1 MLERSSPSP
10 VGGLVCLS
18 HNPDDICG
26 RVNNRLRSFFN
37 SSGFRRLRGA
47 PLLSKLAMLPIA
59 GLLHLLGAMIMT
71 QDHMRTFEKA
81 RDQLLAQRRS
91 LAEALAGGYK
101 KGRTE
106 TQIERIVKVQAA
118 IDVITSAVNQAR
130 LASSRPGASE
140 PTPDDRWR

>member
-18 HNPDDICG
+18 DNADDICG
-26 RVNNRLRSFFN
+26 RVNNRLRFFFN

-47 PLLSKLAMLPIA
+47 QLLSKLAMLPIA

-91 LAEALAGGYK
+91 LAEALGGGYK

-106 TQIERIVKVQAA
+106 
-118 IDVITSAVNQAR
+118 
-130 LASSRPGASE
+130 
-140 PTPDDRWR
+140 

>member
-1 MLERSSPSP
+1 
-10 VGGLVCLS
+10 
-18 HNPDDICG
+18 
-26 RVNNRLRSFFN
+26 
-37 SSGFRRLRGA
+37 
-47 PLLSKLAMLPIA
+47 
-59 GLLHLLGAMIMT
+59 MT

-118 IDVITSAVNQAR
+118 IDVITSAINQTR
-130 LASSRPGASE
+130 PTSSRPGASE
-140 PTPDDRWR
+140 PAPDDRWR